1 MTISLIAVVGTTAS
15 GKSELG
21 IRLAEQLAGEIV
33 SADSRQVYRGLDIG
47 SGKVTPAERA
57 RVPHH
62 LLDVADVRQ
71 RFTVAEYQQ
80 LAFAAIEDI
89 WARGRRPLL
98 VGGSGLYIR
107 AVVDNPA
114 YPPVPPQAGLR
125 EQLEHTP
132 LPELVRRL
140 EELDPIGAGR
150 IDLRNPRRVVRALEV
165 TLATGQPF
173 SSQPGTAEPRVEAV
187 QLGLTWPREVLR
199 QRIDARVDARLPDMV
214 DEVRGLLEQGVP
226 STRLLELGLEY
237 RYVTQHLL
245 GRLTLADAVAGL
257 QQAIYQFARR
267 QLTWFRHDRRI
278 HWLRPERALD
288 DAQGLL
294 HLG

>member
-21 IRLAEQLAGEIV
+21 IRLAEQLGGEIV

-226 STRLLELGLEY
+226 ATRLLELGLEY